1 MWSDNGRESLKCDW
15 HSATCRLF
23 QHCISTEQRSA
34 CQNAYAS
41 SQKAVRKPL
50 KTRVILA
57 CATMP
62 AARSSL
68 LLFLFFAAA
77 VVAVSTEETFRK
89 LDKDNSG
96 TLDLQEY
103 SQLASRL
110 QMSVDAI
117 VGDSKE
123 PPALAAEADMGNQ
136 DAVGYG
142 GPGFWGGFVSG
153 VGMIMATE
161 IGDKTFFIAAIMAMQ
176 YPRILVFAGAIA
188 ALAVMTVLSAALGF
202 ALPNVLPRQYTH
214 YLGAVSAMTSLLII
228 ATSVFALHVARLS
241 ITISSSR
248 QPCSSML
255 HILLTLAC
263 YHHHTQLLLHCS
275 CCSCT
280 SASRC

>member
-1 MWSDNGRESLKCDW
+1 
-15 HSATCRLF
+15 
-23 QHCISTEQRSA
+23 
-34 CQNAYAS
+34 
-41 SQKAVRKPL
+41 
-50 KTRVILA
+50 
-57 CATMP
+57 MP
-62 AARSSL
+62 AAWSTL
-68 LLFLFFAAA
+68 LLLLFFAAA

-103 SQLASRL
+103 RQLASRL

-123 PPALAAEADMGNQ
+123 PPASAAEADMRNQ

-214 YLGAVSAMTSLLII
+214 YLGAVSVITSL
-228 ATSVFALHVARLS
+228 
-241 ITISSSR
+241 IS
-248 QPCSSML
+248 
-255 HILLTLAC
+255 
-263 YHHHTQLLLHCS
+263 
-275 CCSCT
+275 
-280 SASRC
+280 